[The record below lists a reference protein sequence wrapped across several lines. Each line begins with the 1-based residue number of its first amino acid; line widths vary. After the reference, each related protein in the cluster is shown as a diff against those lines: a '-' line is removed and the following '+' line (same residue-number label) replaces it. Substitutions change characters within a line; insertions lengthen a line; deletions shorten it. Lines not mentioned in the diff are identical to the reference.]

1 MINNKPKREHP
12 LKSMRYNAYMLDWL
26 AYMSDQN
33 VEGFLLLFL
42 RLSGV
47 IALFPFFDNNLIPV
61 SIRGALSFFLTLVF
75 YPTLPHPPLYT
86 TAETFLIACCAEF
99 FLGLCASFFLQVVF
113 HAIAFATDTI
123 SFSMGLT
130 MASAYDPISGAQKAI
145 VGQVVLLLAIL
156 IMLQTSMHH
165 LIILWVQHS
174 LEKIPLGGFVFTN
187 HIAQASMQALGH
199 LFMVGFSMAFPI
211 LAIIMFGDIV
221 FGMIMK
227 THPQFN
233 LLAIGFP
240 LKIAIALLGLILIM
254 ASIMHRFKEQL
265 LQAFHVLTTLF

>member
-1 MINNKPKREHP
+1 
-12 LKSMRYNAYMLDWL
+12 MLDWL
-26 AYMSDQN
+26 VWMQAQN
-33 VEGFLLLFL
+33 IMGFWLLFM
-42 RLSGV
+42 RLAGV
-47 IALFPFFDNNLIPV
+47 MAFFPFFDNNLVPV
-61 SIRGALSFFLTLVF
+61 SVRGALGFFLALLF
-75 YPTLPHPPLYT
+75 YPTIPTAPLNLN
-86 TAETFLIACCAEF
+86 AEDFLIALLSELL
-99 FLGLCASFFLQVVF
+99 LGLCASFFLHVVF
-113 HAIAFATDTI
+113 STLAFATDTI

-174 LEKIPLGGFVFTN
+174 LEKVPLGSFVLSE
-187 HIAQASMQALGH
+187 HVVQASVQAFGY
-199 LFMVGFSMAFPI
+199 LFSIGFSIAFPI
-211 LAIIMFGDIV
+211 LALIMLSDIV

-240 LKIAIALLGLILIM
+240 LKIAIALLGLIMVLSAM
-254 ASIMHRFKEQL
+254 MHRFKDQL
-265 LQAFHVLTTLF
+265 LDAFHLLSKFF